1 MSSVGDVVGGLT
13 IVTAEGIP
21 EKRGDE
27 EPVGPTHRIIT

>member
-1 MSSVGDVVGGLT
+1 MSNVGDVVGGLT

-27 EPVGPTHRIIT
+27 EPVGPTYRIIT